1 VDDDRFDMEDKKDQG
16 ENENMMTIENN
27 SNKKETKKGLK
38 KC

>member
-1 VDDDRFDMEDKKDQG
+1 VDDDRFDMEDEKYQG
-16 ENENMMTIENN
+16 ENENMTTIEKN